1 MMLKLNINIKLKK
14 NTLILSIY
22 RVPPLYYTV
31 QYKSNY

>member
-22 RVPPLYYTV
+22 RVSPLYYTV
-31 QYKSNY
+31 QYKK